1 MEVFENPFMLA
12 FIVLTIIVVIGSAL
26 INGGKKALNK
36 ITESKGVN
44 SPLWD
49 N

>member
-1 MEVFENPFMLA
+1 MEIFENPFMVA
-12 FIVLTIIVVIGSAL
+12 FIILTITVVVGSAL
-26 INGGKKALNK
+26 INGGKKVLTE